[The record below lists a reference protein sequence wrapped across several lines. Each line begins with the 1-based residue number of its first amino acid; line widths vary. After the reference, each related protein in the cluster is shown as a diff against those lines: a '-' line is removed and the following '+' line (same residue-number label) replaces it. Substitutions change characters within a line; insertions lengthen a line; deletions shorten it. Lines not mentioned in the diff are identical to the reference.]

1 MEKIKNFIK
10 NNKGLS
16 ILLGL
21 TLILVIIILIILL
34 EFIREKNTNK
44 YGDRLEGIEEV
55 KITEKKV
62 KKIEKTIS
70 ENEEV
75 EKVDIRIQ
83 GRIIYL
89 NITYSNSVEVSKAK
103 EIADYSLDNFSE
115 KELKFYDVSCFLIE
129 IDDNNEETEEF
140 VITGNKHRNFDSFT
154 YIKS

>member
-44 YGDRLEGIEEV
+44 YGDRLEGIEKV
-55 KITEKKV
+55 KINEKKV
-62 KKIEKTIS
+62 KEIEKTIS
-70 ENEEV
+70 KNEEV

-83 GRIIYL
+83 GKIIYL
-89 NITYSNSVEVSKAK
+89 NITYSNSTEISKAK
-103 EIADYSLDNFSE
+103 EIADNSLDKFSE
-115 KELKFYDVSCFLIE
+115 EELNFYDVSCFLIE
-129 IDDNNEETEEF
+129 IDDENEETEEF
-140 VITGNKHRNFDSFT
+140 VITGNKHRNLDSFT